1 MAPGNKKKSD
11 DLVLAGHHLVG
22 LFGLLVVMLGIAFT
36 LGYLLGRNQDDGQ
49 VRAAAGFG
57 PREIPASRSR
67 ETNETPS
74 KINSLSSRGISAA
87 GASSAP
93 SPTNSQKR
101 ATSRRNPLVNSS
113 DGPGSPPD
121 WDFYHSGEPAKPV
134 DRLTETSVPV
144 PPPAKLAEPPN
155 APADLRVNAGGQ
167 PRSATHPVPAPA
179 RASTRPASLPP
190 SVGSAKMAQ
199 PATTPP
205 TISSVSK
212 LIPRGATVLQVA
224 AVVRQ
229 ADALRLAQVLQKK
242 KFPAFVVTPDTD
254 RFFRVQVG
262 PYRDAQTVKAVRQKL
277 EQQGYNSIVKR

>member
-49 VRAAAGFG
+49 VRAAAGFES
-57 PREIPASRSR
+57 REIPASRST
-67 ETNETPS
+67 EKTNTPS
-74 KINSLSSRGISAA
+74 KINSLSSRGVSAA
-87 GASSAP
+87 GASSAL
-93 SPTNSQKR
+93 SPTNSLTR

-134 DRLTETSVPV
+134 DRLTETSAPV
-144 PPPAKLAEPPN
+144 APPAKLAQPPN
-155 APADLRVNAGGQ
+155 PPVDLRVNAGGQ
-167 PRSATHPVPAPA
+167 PRAATHPVPVPG

-199 PATTPP
+199 PAITPP

-229 ADALRLAQVLQKK
+229 SDALRLAQALVKK

-254 RFFRVQVG
+254 RFYRVQVG
-262 PYRDAQTVKAVRQKL
+262 PYRDAQTVKAARQKL
-277 EQQGYNSIVKR
+277 EQEGYNSIVKR